1 MKTLHLC
8 ASARVTIIR
17 NIDVQDGLVNGAQG
31 QVVDFLPNLN
41 SVQAILVKFDKPNI
55 GQTARN
61 ASSLNLNNYHKD
73 AVLISRI
80 DVQFPTS
87 FKRTELSITWTQ
99 FLLKI
104 AFACTIHK
112 VQGLSVDELVVSFK
126 KSFLAV
132 KHMLIKKM

>member
-8 ASARVTIIR
+8 VSARVTIIR

-61 ASSLNLNNYHKD
+61 ASSLNLNNYH
-73 AVLISRI
+73 
-80 DVQFPTS
+80 
-87 FKRTELSITWTQ
+87 
-99 FLLKI
+99 
-104 AFACTIHK
+104 
-112 VQGLSVDELVVSFK
+112 
-126 KSFLAV
+126 
-132 KHMLIKKM
+132 

>member
-8 ASARVTIIR
+8 VSARVTIIR

-31 QVVDFLPNLN
+31 QVVDFLPILN

-61 ASSLNLNNYHKD
+61 SSSLNLNNYHKD

-80 DVQFPTS
+80 DVQFSTS

-99 FLLKI
+99 FLLKL

-132 KHMLIKKM
+132 KHMLI

>member
-99 FLLKI
+99 FLLKL

>member
-8 ASARVTIIR
+8 VSARVTIIR

-80 DVQFPTS
+80 DVQFSTS
-87 FKRTELSITWTQ
+87 FKRTDFTITWTQ
-99 FLLKI
+99 FLLKL

-132 KHMLIKKM
+132 KRMLI